1 MHLLQLVH
9 GCLHIQVG
17 AAMIGRDLAFLRVL
31 FFLFL
36 LFGGLFLG
44 FFFIM
49 LRRINSLC
57 NSSGLLLLFLGL
69 LGATGFLC
77 VLVSLAEWA

>member
-1 MHLLQLVH
+1 MHLLQLIH

-49 LRRINSLC
+49 LSRINSLC
-57 NSSGLLLLFLGL
+57 NGSGLLLLFLGL
-69 LGATGFLC
+69 LGAAGLVR
-77 VLVSLAEWA
+77 VLVCLA

>member
-17 AAMIGRDLAFLRVL
+17 AAMIGRDLAFLCVL

-49 LRRINSLC
+49 LSRIDSLC
-57 NSSGLLLLFLGL
+57 NGSGLLLLFLGL
-69 LGATGFLC
+69 LGATSLVR
-77 VLVSLAEWA
+77 VLVCLA

>member
-1 MHLLQLVH
+1 MHLLQLIH

-17 AAMIGRDLAFLRVL
+17 AAMIGRDLAFLRIL

-36 LFGGLFLG
+36 FFGCLFLG

-49 LRRINSLC
+49 LSRINSLC
-57 NSSGLLLLFLGL
+57 NGSGLLLLFLGL
-69 LGATGFLC
+69 LGATGLVR
-77 VLVSLAEWA
+77 VLVCLA

>member
-1 MHLLQLVH
+1 
-9 GCLHIQVG
+9 
-17 AAMIGRDLAFLRVL
+17 MIGRDLAFLRVL

-49 LRRINSLC
+49 LCRIDSLR
-57 NSSGLLLLFLGL
+57 NGSGLLLLFLGL

-77 VLVSLAEWA
+77 VLVCLAEWA